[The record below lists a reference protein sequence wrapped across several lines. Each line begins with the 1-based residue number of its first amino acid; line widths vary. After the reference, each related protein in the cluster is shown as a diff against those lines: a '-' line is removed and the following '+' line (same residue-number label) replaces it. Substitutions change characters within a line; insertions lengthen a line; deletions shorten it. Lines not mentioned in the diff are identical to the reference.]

1 MNFTT
6 LFLLSLLLL
15 ISLNSHFTLAGKRKV
30 HITDELDDVFDD
42 EEDDDWKEWG
52 KKPSPSFTPADF
64 TKMDESKIKEEM
76 MKRHTGP
83 VIGFVKLRFGVRR
96 TPDKVAELAMKW
108 THVLRTGAVGV
119 RFTGVDLNT
128 IMFNMDSIKDLEEL
142 KEFVFDQSDA
152 YEIKM
157 GEQLFR
163 RPGDPSLDELIQK
176 HNSEKDK
183 ADNASPE
190 EVDGN
195 SKTEL

>member
-1 MNFTT
+1 MNLIT
-6 LFLLSLLLL
+6 LFLFFLLL
-15 ISLNSHFTLAGKRKV
+15 ISLNSHFALAGKRKV
-30 HITDELDDVFDD
+30 HITDDLDDVFDD

-52 KKPSPSFTPADF
+52 KKPAPSFAPSDF
-64 TKMDESKIKEEM
+64 TKLDDSKIQEEM
-76 MKRHTGP
+76 MKRHSGP

-108 THVLRTGAVGV
+108 TQVLRTGAVGV

-142 KEFVFDQSDA
+142 KEFVFDQSEA

-163 RPGDPSLDELIQK
+163 RPGDPSLDEIIQK
-176 HNSEKDK
+176 YNSAKGKE
-183 ADNASPE
+183 DNASPK

>member
-1 MNFTT
+1 MNFST

-52 KKPSPSFTPADF
+52 KKPSPSFAPADL

-96 TPDKVAELAMKW
+96 TPVTTFCNL
-108 THVLRTGAVGV
+108 
-119 RFTGVDLNT
+119 
-128 IMFNMDSIKDLEEL
+128 S
-142 KEFVFDQSDA
+142 
-152 YEIKM
+152 
-157 GEQLFR
+157 
-163 RPGDPSLDELIQK
+163 
-176 HNSEKDK
+176 
-183 ADNASPE
+183 
-190 EVDGN
+190 
-195 SKTEL
+195 

>member
-1 MNFTT
+1 MQRHTTTKGIIIISWSNSFILHCIIMNFST

-52 KKPSPSFTPADF
+52 KKPSPSFAPADL

-96 TPDKVAELAMKW
+96 TPVTTFCNLSWILIITIFAGFRWQKCYLFFLIWVKF
-108 THVLRTGAVGV
+108 VI
-119 RFTGVDLNT
+119 FTCYAWCFWVKSVIFTCCEWWNWVP
-128 IMFNMDSIKDLEEL
+128 L
-142 KEFVFDQSDA
+142 K
-152 YEIKM
+152 KM
-157 GEQLFR
+157 MGL
-163 RPGDPSLDELIQK
+163 S
-176 HNSEKDK
+176 
-183 ADNASPE
+183 
-190 EVDGN
+190 
-195 SKTEL
+195 

>member
-1 MNFTT
+1 MNFTI
-6 LFLLSLLLL
+6 LFLFFLLL
-15 ISLNSHFTLAGKRKV
+15 ISLNSHFALAGKRKV
-30 HITDELDDVFDD
+30 HITDDLDDVFDD

-52 KKPSPSFTPADF
+52 KKPSPSFAPSDF
-64 TKMDESKIKEEM
+64 TKLDASKIQEEM
-76 MKRHTGP
+76 MQRHSGP

-128 IMFNMDSIKDLEEL
+128 IMFNMDNIKDLEEL
-142 KEFVFDQSDA
+142 KEFVFDQSEA

-163 RPGDPSLDELIQK
+163 RPGDPSLDEIIQK
-176 HNSEKDK
+176 YNSEKGK
-183 ADNASPE
+183 EDNASPE